1 MTDTKRIYLVNAPED
16 RKLKITKFLDSIGFN
31 YELVDSET
39 DIHISIDFP
48 KEREIS
54 STGILHAGGRISCPD
69 AFIVAEKL
77 GMTRKSIGEFLNL
90 LDIKIFGCQLGC
102 FK

>member
-16 RKLKITKFLDSIGFN
+16 RKLKIAKFFDSIESK
-31 YELVDSET
+31 YELVDSEK
-39 DIHISIDFP
+39 DINISIDFP

-54 STGILHAGGRISCPD
+54 TSGILHAGGRISCPD
-69 AFIVAEKL
+69 AFNVAEKL
-77 GMTRKSIGEFLNL
+77 GMTRKSIGEFLNV

>member
-1 MTDTKRIYLVNAPED
+1 MSNTKRIYLVDVPED
-16 RKLKITKFLDSIGFN
+16 KKLSIVKFLDSIGSN
-31 YELVDSET
+31 YELSDSET

-54 STGILHAGGRISCPD
+54 SSEILHSGGKISCPD
-69 AFIVAEKL
+69 AFNVAEKL
-77 GMTRKSIGEFLNL
+77 GMSRTKLGEFLNL

>member
-1 MTDTKRIYLVNAPED
+1 MTDTKRIYLYDAPED
-16 RKLKITKFLDSIGFN
+16 KKLATVNFLDSIGFN
-31 YELVDSET
+31 YELVDSEK

-54 STGILHAGGRISCPD
+54 SSEMLHSGGKISCPD
-69 AFIVAEKL
+69 AFNVAEKL
-77 GMTRKSIGEFLNL
+77 GMTRKNIGEFLNL

>member
-1 MTDTKRIYLVNAPED
+1 MNDTKRIYLVNAPED
-16 RKLKITKFLDSIGFN
+16 RKLQIAKFLDSIGSK
-31 YELVDSET
+31 YELADSEK
-39 DIHISIDFP
+39 DIHITIDFP

-54 STGILHAGGRISCPD
+54 TSGILHAGGKISCPD
-69 AFIVAEKL
+69 AFNVAKKL
-77 GMTRKSIGEFLNL
+77 GMARGNIGEFLNL